1 MKARGT
7 RGGILLSLEP
17 GDDAAKVSDALASH
31 AELLQEKVAV
41 ELTERTP
48 YELLGTIAEK
58 VAAAG
63 GTFTDVRPPSAML
76 QARGE
81 TVIVARTIRS
91 GGRVESTGSVV
102 VLGDVNA
109 GAEILANDDIIVVGM
124 LRGLAHAGAGGND
137 KAVIWAEKILSPQ
150 LRIGSAVAQAASEP
164 ESEAGKVTNGGVR
177 STHGEQRGNGGRSK
191 GPEVAHLKDGAIVIR
206 PWSNT

>member
-17 GDDAAKVSDALASH
+17 GDDAAKVAEALADH

-48 YELLGTIAEK
+48 FALLETIAEK
-58 VAAAG
+58 VEDAG
-63 GTFTDVRPPSAML
+63 GTFTDVRPPTALL

-109 GAEILANDDIIVVGM
+109 GAEILANDDIIVVGS
-124 LRGLAHAGAGGND
+124 LRGLAHAGAGGNE
-137 KAVIWAEKILSPQ
+137 KAVIWAERILSPQ
-150 LRIGSAVAQAASEP
+150 LRIGGAVAQAAGHD
-164 ESEAGKVTNGGVR
+164 EANGR
-177 STHGEQRGNGGRSK
+177 
-191 GPEVAHLKDGAIVIR
+191 GPEVALLKDGAIVIR
-206 PWSNT
+206 PWSST

>member
-17 GDDAAKVSDALASH
+17 GDDAAKVAEALADH

-48 YELLGTIAEK
+48 FALLETIAEK
-58 VAAAG
+58 VENAG
-63 GTFTDVRPPSAML
+63 GTFTDVRPPTALL

-109 GAEILANDDIIVVGM
+109 GAEILANDEAYAPASTFKIVTSSTLLEEGYAGRNTKYPCSAAFRFGGITWRNWATYDKGAYDVM
-124 LRGLAHAGAGGND
+124 HAIADSCNTYYFYAAYACRAGL
-137 KAVIWAEKILSPQ
+137 
-150 LRIGSAVAQAASEP
+150 
-164 ESEAGKVTNGGVR
+164 
-177 STHGEQRGNGGRSK
+177 
-191 GPEVAHLKDGAIVIR
+191 
-206 PWSNT
+206 

>member
-17 GDDAAKVSDALASH
+17 GDDLAGVADALDAH
-31 AELLQEKVAV
+31 EELLQEKVAV
-41 ELTERTP
+41 EITERTSF
-48 YELLGTIAEK
+48 EMLEAITAK
-58 VAAAG
+58 VEAAG
-63 GTFTDVRPPSAML
+63 GHMTDVRPPTSVM

-109 GAEILANDDIIVVGM
+109 GAEILANDDIIVVGS
-124 LRGLAHAGAGGND
+124 LRGLAHAGAGGNE
-137 KAVIWAEKILSPQ
+137 KAVIWAERILSPQ
-150 LRIGSAVAQAASEP
+150 LRIGGAVAQAAGHD
-164 ESEAGKVTNGGVR
+164 EANGR
-177 STHGEQRGNGGRSK
+177 
-191 GPEVAHLKDGAIVIR
+191 GPEVALLKDGAIVIR
-206 PWSNT
+206 PWSST

>member
-17 GDDAAKVSDALASH
+17 GDDLDGVSDALDAH
-31 AELLQEKVAV
+31 VELLQEKVAV
-41 ELTERTP
+41 EITERTSF
-48 YELLGTIAEK
+48 ELLEAITTK
-58 VAAAG
+58 VESAG
-63 GTFTDVRPPSAML
+63 GRMTDVRPPTSVM

-109 GAEILANDDIIVVGM
+109 GAEILANDDIIVVGS
-124 LRGLAHAGAGGND
+124 LRGLAHAGAGGNE

-150 LRIGSAVAQAASEP
+150 LRIGSALAQAGATM
-164 ESEAGKVTNGGVR
+164 EAENG
-177 STHGEQRGNGGRSK
+177 K

-206 PWSNT
+206 PWNNT

>member
-17 GDDAAKVSDALASH
+17 GDDAAKVADALAAH
-31 AELLQEKVAV
+31 EELLQEKVAV

-48 YELLGTIAEK
+48 YDLIGAIAER

-63 GTFTDVRPPSAML
+63 GTFTDVRPPSSML

-109 GAEILANDDIIVVGM
+109 GAEILANDDIIVIGS
-124 LRGLAHAGAGGND
+124 LRGLAHAGAGGNE

-150 LRIGSAVAQAASEP
+150 LRIGSAVAQAAG
-164 ESEAGKVTNGGVR
+164 ADDADGDKTT
-177 STHGEQRGNGGRSK
+177 STRNGNGGPGAKAK

-206 PWSNT
+206 PWSNV

>member
-17 GDDAAKVSDALASH
+17 GDDAAKVADALAAH

-48 YELLGTIAEK
+48 YELLGAIAEK
-58 VAAAG
+58 VADAG
-63 GTFTDVRPPSAML
+63 GTFTDVRPPSSML

-109 GAEILANDDIIVVGM
+109 GAEILANDDIIVVGS
-124 LRGLAHAGAGGND
+124 LRGLAHAGAGGNE
-137 KAVIWAEKILSPQ
+137 KAVIWAEKIISPQ
-150 LRIGSAVAQAASEP
+150 LRIGSAVAQSAGEHEGETGRAA
-164 ESEAGKVTNGGVR
+164 NG
-177 STHGEQRGNGGRSK
+177 HGGAQSK
-191 GPEVAHLKDGAIVIR
+191 GAEVAHLKDGAIVIR

>member
-17 GDDAAKVSDALASH
+17 GDDADKVADALAAH

-48 YELLGTIAEK
+48 YELLGTIAER
-58 VAAAG
+58 VTAAG

-109 GAEILANDDIIVVGM
+109 GAEILANDDIIVVGS
-124 LRGLAHAGAGGND
+124 LRGLAHAGAGGNE
-137 KAVIWAEKILSPQ
+137 KAVIWAEKIKSPQ
-150 LRIGSAVAQAASEP
+150 LRIGSAVAQAAGADE
-164 ESEAGKVTNGGVR
+164 GNGDKAAGVR
-177 STHGEQRGNGGRSK
+177 NGNGASPPK
-191 GPEVAHLKDGAIVIR
+191 GAEVAHLKDGVIVIR

>member
-17 GDDAAKVSDALASH
+17 GDDAGKVADALAAH

-48 YELLGTIAEK
+48 FRLLETIAEK
-58 VAAAG
+58 VEDAG
-63 GTFTDVRPPSAML
+63 GTFTDVRPPIAML

-109 GAEILANDDIIVVGM
+109 GAEILANDDIIVVGT
-124 LRGLAHAGAGGND
+124 LRGLAHAGAGGNE

-150 LRIGSAVAQAASEP
+150 LRIGGSVAQAAGSDADP
-164 ESEAGKVTNGGVR
+164 AKT
-177 STHGEQRGNGGRSK
+177 GNGQNGQGAAAK
-191 GPEVAHLKDGAIVIR
+191 GPEVAHLKDGTIVIR
-206 PWSNT
+206 PWSTT

>member
-1 MKARGT
+1 
-7 RGGILLSLEP
+7 
-17 GDDAAKVSDALASH
+17 ALAAH

-48 YELLGTIAEK
+48 FRLLETIAEK
-58 VAAAG
+58 VEDAG
-63 GTFTDVRPPSAML
+63 GTFTDVRPPTALL

-109 GAEILANDDIIVVGM
+109 GAEILANDDIIVVGS
-124 LRGLAHAGAGGND
+124 LRGLAHAGAGGNE

-150 LRIGSAVAQAASEP
+150 LRIGGAVAQAASAEGDP
-164 ESEAGKVTNGGVR
+164 TKTAGGQNGQAAQ
-177 STHGEQRGNGGRSK
+177 TK
-191 GPEVAHLKDGAIVIR
+191 GPEVAHLKDGTIVIR
-206 PWSNT
+206 P

>member
-17 GDDAAKVSDALASH
+17 GDDLAGVTDALDAH
-31 AELLQEKVAV
+31 EELLQEKVAV
-41 ELTERTP
+41 EITERTSF
-48 YELLGTIAEK
+48 ELLEAITTK
-58 VAAAG
+58 VESAG
-63 GTFTDVRPPSAML
+63 GRMTDVRPPTSVM

-109 GAEILANDDIIVVGM
+109 GAEILANDDIIVVGS
-124 LRGLAHAGAGGND
+124 LRGLAHAGAGGNE
-137 KAVIWAEKILSPQ
+137 KAVIWAEKIMSPQ
-150 LRIGSAVAQAASEP
+150 LRIGSAVAQAGATGDAEN
-164 ESEAGKVTNGGVR
+164 GKGA
-177 STHGEQRGNGGRSK
+177 
-191 GPEVAHLKDGAIVIR
+191 EVAHLKDGAIVIR
-206 PWSNT
+206 PWNNS